1 MTNEEFEKFSA
12 SQSALRDY
20 MDFRDTHALMDDA
33 RVLVS
38 TYANPVCSHTFM
50 VLPKIEAHYCF
61 VEIIGDD
68 DSERDLKTRYTNL
81 DSEFIFINGTLRI
94 ISKDIWGKSIEIDI
108 SAI

>member
-20 MDFRDTHALMDDA
+20 MDFRDTNAFMHEA
-33 RVLVS
+33 RVLFS
-38 TYANPVCSHTFM
+38 TYANPVCSKTFK
-50 VLPKIEAHYCF
+50 VIPKIETNYSF

-68 DSERDLKTRYTNL
+68 EFARDLKPRYTNF

-94 ISKDIWGKSIEIDI
+94 ISNDIWGKSIEIDI